1 MGARMPRKPAKERES
16 LADWVMKGSAGM
28 PALGATRPPPP
39 APPRNSMHLLPEDT
53 HGLPRYIPV
62 TVWIKL
68 LLGEHAP
75 HQNTLLRWVHE
86 GRIQPQPVKTGRFW
100 YVRKDA
106 AYVPD

>member
-1 MGARMPRKPAKERES
+1 MPKKQMKEKGW
-16 LADWVMKGSAGM
+16 LADWVMKGEAAM
-28 PALGATRPPPP
+28 PAHGAARPSPPTH
-39 APPRNSMHLLPEDT
+39 PRNSMHLLPEDT
-53 HGLPRYIPV
+53 IGLGRYIPV

-75 HQNTLLRWVHE
+75 HQNTILRWVHE

-106 AYVPD
+106 AYIPDR

>member
-1 MGARMPRKPAKERES
+1 MPRKPVKERES
-16 LADWVMKGSAGM
+16 LADWVMKGSAGV
-28 PALGATRPPPP
+28 PALGTARPPSP
-39 APPRNSMHLLPEDT
+39 APTRNSMHLLPEDT

-68 LLGEHAP
+68 LLGEYAP
-75 HQNTLLRWVHE
+75 HQNTILRWVHE

-106 AYVPD
+106 AYIPDR